1 MSNAEDH
8 RLSSIARPR
17 TLAALTV
24 CVAGAVLLLAREE
37 TVAGSVFMKNG
48 YIIQAPIVERNDGGI
63 VLGWPNG
70 KVQIYRRFIESITY
84 DMGEEK
90 QLQEVEIQSKEAETG
105 GARLDILVSEA
116 EPEELPTSLE
126 QVLEKYK
133 DVVKAP
139 SADATP
145 DHLLVETVLSVRS
158 PSDGVLET
166 GIGEVGVLRR
176 PDESL
181 EPRVTDESLG
191 ASFQPPRGWVTRS
204 AKSAFQ
210 AVGASGTDGFRP
222 SISVVTMP
230 AGDLPREEYVT
241 LLKDEIAKNL
251 QDFEFLSEGPR
262 QIGADTAYEV
272 VGRGTR
278 QGRAAVLRQIVIVKG
293 GQVWL
298 VSAFASPADQ
308 AATASIIGESVKT
321 FEFTSP

>member
-1 MSNAEDH
+1 MSNAEDR
-8 RLSSIARPR
+8 RLSSITRPH
-17 TLAALTV
+17 TLAALAV
-24 CVAGAVLLLAREE
+24 CLAVAVLFGARGEA
-37 TVAGSVFMKNG
+37 VAGSVFMKNG

-90 QLQEVEIQSKEAETG
+90 QLQDAEIQSKEAEAG
-105 GARLDILVSEA
+105 AARLDILASEA
-116 EPEELPTSLE
+116 EPEDLPTSLE

-139 SADATP
+139 SPEAAA
-145 DHLLVETVLSVRS
+145 DHLLVERVLGVRS
-158 PSDGVLET
+158 PSDRVLDP
-166 GIGEVGVLRR
+166 GLGEVGVLSR

-181 EPRVTDESLG
+181 EPRVTEESLG
-191 ASFQPPRGWVTRS
+191 VSFQPPRGWVTRS
-204 AKSAFQ
+204 TNSAFQ

-241 LLKDEIAKNL
+241 LLKDEISKNL

-262 QIGADTAYEV
+262 QIGGETAYEV

-278 QGRAAVLRQIVIVKG
+278 HGRAAVLRQVVIVKG